1 MAQSNAPIEQSSI
14 VNGSSIVNPQSSM
27 DAFIADLLYAW
38 RGFRR
43 SPGFTAVAVL
53 TLALGIGGATS
64 IYSVVDGILLRP
76 LPYPEP
82 SQIVKIGRVSTAG
95 TDGAFSAADYLDV
108 KREISAFSYVAG
120 FREDISDVTGS
131 GEPVRVPGIQ
141 TTAGFFD
148 VLEVTPV
155 IGRAYSS
162 ADEGR
167 GALAVISEGLWR
179 RQFGSRPD
187 IVGTH
192 VRVNGTPTEIL
203 GVVPESVRHPL
214 TADLWAIAPTDVPTS
229 PIASEKGRAERD
241 IQYFGVVGRLAENAT
256 LVDANEQL
264 RMLGERLA
272 REFPDSNANESFLA
286 QPLAESMVVN
296 VRAGLL
302 VLLGAVACVLLIACA
317 NVAGLMLARGLTRR
331 RELAVRASLGA
342 STWRLSRQLIVES
355 LLLALVGGAAGLVLA
370 AWGVDLLL
378 ALAPEQLT
386 RLNEVELDWRVAA
399 IASAATTV
407 VGLLAGLAPALQSA
421 RPQLNED
428 LKDGGRTGTTI
439 RTRFRSGLVVAE
451 VAAALV
457 LLIGAGLMLTSLAR
471 LRAVDPGFRTTSLAA
486 VELPLPQSRYD
497 GPAQG
502 RFYRDVL
509 ERLQAN
515 PVTARSAMVFPLPL
529 RGSNASAGVQ
539 IEGQP
544 EERTRNRPPAELNM
558 VSAEYF
564 ETMGLRLLRG
574 RGFASS
580 DVDGQPAVAIIDE
593 RLAAEFGD
601 EDPIG
606 RRINLGDWVTVI
618 GIVSDARRQS
628 IDTPPKPSFYLPYTQ
643 FTLPYMSVVVRTEGP
658 PGAVATAVK
667 AAVREIDPDL
677 PVETARTIEQIIE
690 LSTGPS
696 RFRTF
701 ILVAFAALALLL
713 AAVGIYGLVSFSV
726 SQRTSEMGVRLALGA
741 SPGQVGAL
749 VLRQGLGL
757 AVAGVV
763 IGLGIAALGGR
774 VLATLLY
781 ETSAT
786 DPGVYGGLSLL
797 LLTIAA
803 LACYVPA
810 RRAMRVDPMRA
821 LRAD

>member
-1 MAQSNAPIEQSSI
+1 
-14 VNGSSIVNPQSSM
+14 
-27 DAFIADLLYAW
+27 
-38 RGFRR
+38 
-43 SPGFTAVAVL
+43 
-53 TLALGIGGATS
+53 
-64 IYSVVDGILLRP
+64 
-76 LPYPEP
+76 
-82 SQIVKIGRVSTAG
+82 
-95 TDGAFSAADYLDV
+95 
-108 KREISAFSYVAG
+108 
-120 FREDISDVTGS
+120 
-131 GEPVRVPGIQ
+131 
-141 TTAGFFD
+141 
-148 VLEVTPV
+148 
-155 IGRAYSS
+155 
-162 ADEGR
+162 
-167 GALAVISEGLWR
+167 
-179 RQFGSRPD
+179 
-187 IVGTH
+187 
-192 VRVNGTPTEIL
+192 
-203 GVVPESVRHPL
+203 
-214 TADLWAIAPTDVPTS
+214 
-229 PIASEKGRAERD
+229 
-241 IQYFGVVGRLAENAT
+241 
-256 LVDANEQL
+256 
-264 RMLGERLA
+264 
-272 REFPDSNANESFLA
+272 
-286 QPLAESMVVN
+286 MVVN

>member
-1 MAQSNAPIEQSSI
+1 
-14 VNGSSIVNPQSSM
+14 M
-27 DAFIADLLYAW
+27 DAFISDLRYAC

-43 SPGFTAVAVL
+43 APGFSAVAVL

-82 SQIVKIGRVSTAG
+82 SQIVKVGRVSAAV
-95 TDGAFSAADYLDV
+95 TDGAFSAADFIDV
-108 KREISAFSYVAG
+108 KREIAAFSHLAG
-120 FREDISDVTGS
+120 YREDISDVTGS
-131 GEPVRVPGIQ
+131 GDPTRVPGIQ

-148 VLEVTPV
+148 VLGVTPV
-155 IGRAYSS
+155 IGRVYSS

-167 GALAVISEGLWR
+167 GALAVISEGLWQ

-192 VRVNGTPTEIL
+192 VRVNGAPTEIL
-203 GVVPESVRHPL
+203 GVVRDSVRHPL
-214 TADLWAIAPTDVPTS
+214 KADLWTMAPSDVPTS
-229 PIASEKGRAERD
+229 PIPSEKGRADRD
-241 IQYFGVVGRLAENAT
+241 IQYFGVMGRLAPRAT
-256 LVDANEQL
+256 LADADQQL
-264 RMLGERLA
+264 QMLGERLA
-272 REFPDSNANESFLA
+272 REFPDSNANESFRA
-286 QPLAESMVVN
+286 RPLAESMVVD
-296 VRAGLL
+296 VRTGLL

-317 NVAGLMLARGLTRR
+317 NVAGLMLARSLARR

-342 STWRLSRQLIVES
+342 SGWRLARQLIAES
-355 LLLALVGGAAGLVLA
+355 LLLAIVGGAAGLVLA
-370 AWGVDLLL
+370 VWGVDVLL
-378 ALAPEQLT
+378 AIAPEQLT

-399 IASAATTV
+399 IASIATTV
-407 VGLLAGLAPALQSA
+407 VGLLSGLAPALQSA

-439 RTRFRSGLVVAE
+439 RTRFRSGLVIAE

-457 LLIGAGLMLTSLAR
+457 LLIGAGLMLTSLSR

-502 RFYRDVL
+502 RFYRQVL

-529 RGSNASAGVQ
+529 RGSSAGAGVE

-544 EERTRNRPPAELNM
+544 EKSRQDRPPAELNM

-574 RGFASS
+574 RGFAAT
-580 DVDGQPAVAIIDE
+580 DVDGQPGVVIINE
-593 RLAAEFGD
+593 RLAAYFGD
-601 EDPIG
+601 VDPIG
-606 RRINLGDWVTVI
+606 RRINLGDWVTVV
-618 GIVSDARRQS
+618 GIVSDARRQAL
-628 IDTPPKPSFYLPYTQ
+628 DAPPKPNVYLPFTQ
-643 FTLPYMSVVVRTEGP
+643 FTLPYMSVVVRTDGP
-658 PGAVATAVK
+658 PAAVATAVK
-667 AAVREIDPDL
+667 ATVRELDPDL
-677 PVETARTIEQIIE
+677 PVETVRTIEQIIE
-690 LSTGPS
+690 QSTGQS

-701 ILVAFAALALLL
+701 ILAAFAALALLL

-726 SQRTSEMGVRLALGA
+726 SQRTPEMGVRLALGA

-749 VLRQGLGL
+749 VLRQGLAL

-786 DPGVYGGLSLL
+786 DPTVYGGLALL